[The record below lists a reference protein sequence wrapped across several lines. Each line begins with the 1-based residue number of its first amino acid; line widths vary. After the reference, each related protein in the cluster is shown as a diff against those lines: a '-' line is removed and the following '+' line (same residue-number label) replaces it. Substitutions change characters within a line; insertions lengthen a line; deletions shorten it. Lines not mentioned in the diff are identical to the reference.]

1 MKPEGDAAMPIRLTE
16 PAIAKALR
24 DSAATGARRDLADA
38 LQAGLR
44 IRVTPNGTGTWV
56 LACRDRAGRM
66 RRFPLGRW
74 PAMSISAARIEARA
88 LHHRVRYEG
97 ADPVEEAR
105 QERARGAA
113 AKAGTVATLATLI
126 DLYGR
131 QRGAALRSWGD
142 YQRSIGRVFGP
153 FLLRP
158 LAGLTAGDLQLAAD
172 RYAAVQQAALAVRC
186 IRPILKWAAAPGR
199 AYVGQDVTAITPPAP
214 GQRRDRVLSRE
225 ELARLLPVLRGSA
238 SPYAAAM
245 RLMLLTLLR
254 RSEADGARWK
264 DVDWQAGT
272 LAIAAERS
280 KNRQPHVVPLSRQ
293 ALALLRARLP
303 AEADPEARIFATR
316 TGGALPGWDKE
327 TKRLQ
332 AASGT
337 AGWTRHDL
345 RRTAATML
353 GESGESS
360 DVIEAALNHVH
371 IRSALAATYNRSRY
385 RPQVAAALARLADA
399 LDGIEAG
406 AAEVVAL
413 RRVTDGA
420 G

>member
-1 MKPEGDAAMPIRLTE
+1 MKPEGDDAMPIRLTE
-16 PAIAKALR
+16 PAVSKALR
-24 DSAATGARRDLADA
+24 EAVASGIRRDVADA
-38 LQAGLR
+38 AQPGLR
-44 IRVTPNGTGTWV
+44 LRVTANGTGTWV

-74 PAMSISAARIEARA
+74 PGMSISAARTEARA
-88 LHHRVRYEG
+88 LHHRVRFEG
-97 ADPVEEAR
+97 ADPVQEAR
-105 QERARGAA
+105 EERAAGAR

-131 QRGAALRSWGD
+131 QRGAGLRSWPE
-142 YQRSIGRVFGP
+142 YRRSIGRVFGP

-158 LAGLTAGDLQLAAD
+158 LANLTLGDLQLAAD
-172 RYAAVQQAALAVRC
+172 RYPAPQQASLAVRC

-199 AYVGQDVTAITPPAP
+199 AYVGQDLTAIIPPAV

-225 ELARLLPVLRGSA
+225 ELARLLPVLRANAG
-238 SPYAAAM
+238 PYAAAL

-272 LAIAAERS
+272 LTITADRS
-280 KNRQPHVVPLSRQ
+280 KNRQLHVVPLSRQ
-293 ALALLRARLP
+293 ALDLLRARLP
-303 AEADPEARIFATR
+303 AEADPEARIFATS
-316 TGGALPGWDKE
+316 TGGALPGWHKT
-327 TKRLQ
+327 TKALQ

-337 AGWTRHDL
+337 TGWTRHDL
-345 RRTAATML
+345 RRTGATLL
-353 GESGESS
+353 GEMGETP
-360 DVIEAALNHVH
+360 DILEAALNHAA
-371 IRSALAATYNRSRY
+371 IRSPLAATYNRSRY
-385 RPQVAAALARLADA
+385 RPQVAAALQRLADA

-413 RRVTDGA
+413 RRG
-420 G
+420 